1 MSWIK
6 IGWGIK
12 ISEAI
17 WSEDLGKKKKT
28 EKNPLL
34 IVPTKEARVISI
46 ENNIQ
51 EESWEKSC
59 F

>member
-17 WSEDLGKKKKT
+17 WSEDLGKKKNRKKPSVDCT
-28 EKNPLL
+28 HQGSKGYLNRE
-34 IVPTKEARVISI
+34 
-46 ENNIQ
+46 
-51 EESWEKSC
+51 
-59 F
+59 

>member
-17 WSEDLGKKKKT
+17 WSEDLGKKKKNRKKPSVDCT
-28 EKNPLL
+28 HQGSKGYLNRE
-34 IVPTKEARVISI
+34 
-46 ENNIQ
+46 
-51 EESWEKSC
+51 
-59 F
+59 